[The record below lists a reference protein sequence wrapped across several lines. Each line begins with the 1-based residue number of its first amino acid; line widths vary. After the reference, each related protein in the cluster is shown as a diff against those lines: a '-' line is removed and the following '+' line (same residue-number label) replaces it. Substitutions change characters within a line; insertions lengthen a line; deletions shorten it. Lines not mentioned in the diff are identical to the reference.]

1 MSEPEKL
8 TYQSQM
14 KINPALRLVA
24 KTPQSRRSEES
35 HQSITLG
42 IARGKI
48 DAAQVEK
55 IDLLYRLI
63 KYIKAL

>member
-1 MSEPEKL
+1 MSEQEKL

-14 KINPALRLVA
+14 NINPALRLVA
-24 KTPQSRRSEES
+24 KTPQSRRPEEP

-42 IARGKI
+42 TARGKI
-48 DAAQVEK
+48 DTAQVEK

-63 KYIKAL
+63 KYIKTL

>member
-14 KINPALRLVA
+14 NINPALRLVA
-24 KTPQSRRSEES
+24 KTTQSRRPEES
-35 HQSITLG
+35 HQSITPCTE
-42 IARGKI
+42 RSKVY
-48 DAAQVEK
+48 AAQVEK